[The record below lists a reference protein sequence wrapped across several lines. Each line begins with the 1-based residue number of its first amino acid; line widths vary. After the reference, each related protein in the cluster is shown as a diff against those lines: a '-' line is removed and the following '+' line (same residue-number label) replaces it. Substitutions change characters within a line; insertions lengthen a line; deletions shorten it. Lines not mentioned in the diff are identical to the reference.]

1 MRKIL
6 FTERPKQSDEPMSE
20 ERKNILS
27 WLQKVKFRH
36 KVLGGVD
43 EQDVWKKV
51 SELDALYA
59 KALAAERVR
68 YDTLLDNYK
77 KNIAS
82 EVRRMVA
89 EYTKQQGK
97 DV

>member
-1 MRKIL
+1 MRKRQNTADQPVRPL
-6 FTERPKQSDEPMSE
+6 TEEHREIQA
-20 ERKNILS
+20 
-27 WLQKVKFRH
+27 WLDSVKFRP

-59 KALAAERVR
+59 EALAAERVR